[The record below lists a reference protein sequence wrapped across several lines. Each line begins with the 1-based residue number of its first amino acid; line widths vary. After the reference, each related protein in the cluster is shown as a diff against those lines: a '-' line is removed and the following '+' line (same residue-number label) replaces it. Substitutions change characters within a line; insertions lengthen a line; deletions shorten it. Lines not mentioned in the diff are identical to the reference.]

1 MKFTQTPQQGS
12 QTHVLEAAQTRIS
25 LHKDQE
31 KVWDRQMSS
40 QGRMQKEKKNCFPRS
55 CPWKPNTLTAPLPN
69 SRTAFH
75 QAAVTLWNPQHA
87 LQKKTPALT
96 QKPRFAHSYSFKSQT
111 SPALHYTQPPCQLGL
126 LGGLSEHKPRVNSQ
140 ATHTKVPLSLNAA
153 FHKHTDYFRVY
164 HVHHNRVLD
173 LRFTAAAFLAA
184 FTFFLLDPGKHPLNT
199 AAVAASKTHL
209 LTAASLA

>member
-1 MKFTQTPQQGS
+1 MRQTDELTRQNAKGEKDLFPPKLSLETQYSHSAPSKQPHSFPPGRNHTVKP
-12 QTHVLEAAQTRIS
+12 TTR
-25 LHKDQE
+25 
-31 KVWDRQMSS
+31 
-40 QGRMQKEKKNCFPRS
+40 P
-55 CPWKPNTLTAPLPN
+55 T
-69 SRTAFH
+69 
-75 QAAVTLWNPQHA
+75 
-87 LQKKTPALT
+87 KKTPALT

-140 ATHTKVPLSLNAA
+140 ATHTKIRLSLNAA

-199 AAVAASKTHL
+199 AAVAASKAHL